1 VTESESKRLI
11 SLEGPVLK
19 SKTEQHKNIVIF
31 IHGYGANG
39 DDLIGLGSYWRN
51 DLADTLFLSPHAPFA
66 CEEIPFGRQWF
77 SLGAWD
83 PSLYGTADVSQ
94 RVINGVANAL
104 PHLNAYI
111 DQVLLHSGLQED
123 RLALV
128 GFSQGA
134 MMALS
139 VAYSRKKPCA
149 AVIGYSGGFTTGV
162 PLEVVSPCPTLL
174 VHGSE
179 DAVIPVRAMKESALI
194 LKANGIPVETLEC
207 NNLGHSIS
215 DQGLQKGGRFLC
227 EHFENSVTSV
237 KVI

>member
-1 VTESESKRLI
+1 MIESESKHLI
-11 SLEGPVLK
+11 PLEGPALK
-19 SKTEQHKNIVIF
+19 SKTEQPKEIVIF

-39 DDLIGLGSYWRN
+39 DDLIGLGSYWRQE
-51 DLADTLFLSPHAPFA
+51 LTDTLFLSPHAPFV
-66 CEEIPFGRQWF
+66 CNEIPFGRQWF
-77 SLGAWD
+77 SLGNWD
-83 PSLYGTADVSQ
+83 PALYGTAEVSQ
-94 RVINGVANAL
+94 LVINGVADAL

-111 DQVLLHSGLQED
+111 DQVLLNTGLQED

-139 VAYSRKKPCA
+139 AAYSRKKSCA
-149 AVIGYSGGFTTGV
+149 AVIGYSGGFTTGN

-194 LKANGIPVETLEC
+194 LKAHGISVETLEC

-215 DQGLQKGGRFLC
+215 DQGLQRGGRFLC
-227 EHFENSVTSV
+227 DHFENSMTSA